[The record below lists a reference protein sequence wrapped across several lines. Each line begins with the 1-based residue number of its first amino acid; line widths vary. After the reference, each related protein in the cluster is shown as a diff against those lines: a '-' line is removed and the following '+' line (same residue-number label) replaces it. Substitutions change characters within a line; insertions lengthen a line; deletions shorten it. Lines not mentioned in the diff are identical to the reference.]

1 MEDSVYSFCKREA
14 RKSQKWV
21 ENWHEWGMEVRGW
34 DYLEVMFKGNKG
46 QGWCVA
52 VRCIVQTAKKQV
64 IKLEERMPK
73 ATVAYLFNLV
83 LSLQDCIPWY
93 LGKE

>member
-34 DYLEVMFKGNKG
+34 DYLEAMFKGNKG
-46 QGWCVA
+46 QGWWVA
-52 VRCIVQTAKKQV
+52 VRCIVQTARKTGY
-64 IKLEERMPK
+64 K
-73 ATVAYLFNLV
+73 AGGENAKSHSSIF
-83 LSLQDCIPWY
+83 I
-93 LGKE
+93 